1 MKSSFKVFWLVLTQP
16 RLAVQQDVFSKAAL
30 LPLGAIVIATILSSY
45 TYFSNVDK
53 FWLKQAILMQESES
67 YELSNEE
74 EQDIISIIDNGVYQ
88 YTTIIYDIGA
98 LLLSSFLMALFLFLY
113 SSYKHSPTTFKSWWS
128 NVLWAKTP
136 MVLASIGSI
145 VFVLSEPAG
154 QVLMKET
161 NILAFGNLIVNPEEI
176 WGKGPFLAL
185 ISGMTLTSLW
195 SYGILAVTV
204 RERLAM
210 SSFTSV
216 LTVLIPVVTFYL
228 VVTALW

>member
-1 MKSSFKVFWLVLTQP
+1 
-16 RLAVQQDVFSKAAL
+16 
-30 LPLGAIVIATILSSY
+30 
-45 TYFSNVDK
+45 
-53 FWLKQAILMQESES
+53 
-67 YELSNEE
+67 
-74 EQDIISIIDNGVYQ
+74 
-88 YTTIIYDIGA
+88 
-98 LLLSSFLMALFLFLY
+98 
-113 SSYKHSPTTFKSWWS
+113 
-128 NVLWAKTP
+128 

-185 ISGMTLTSLW
+185 ISAMTLTSLW